1 MFNLKKIIIP
11 PSKTIASWLRQ
22 EANQY
27 KLDQY
32 SRTDLDFEFKHTI
45 LHADRSKRRYDDAE
59 TSIGA
64 GLSRRYIDDKIDFYI
79 YDYDYGMNYIQHPV
93 FDFKLLLTASALE
106 DSILKSYANTILE
119 NINLLLTNP
128 LELEAAMNKSI
139 QFALKDFNEQG
150 QALKTIINFK
160 DELYME

>member
-11 PSKTIASWLRQ
+11 SSKTIASWLGQ
-22 EANQY
+22 ETNQY
-27 KLDQY
+27 KLDNY
-32 SRTDLDFEFKHTI
+32 SRTDLDFEFKHTM
-45 LHADRSKRRYDDAE
+45 LHTNRSNRRYDDAE

-64 GLSRRYIDDKIDFYI
+64 GLSRRYIDDKIDFFI
-79 YDYDYGMNYIQHPV
+79 YDYEYSLYYIQYPV
-93 FDFKLLLTASALE
+93 FDFKLLLTISDLE
-106 DSILKSYANTILE
+106 DSILESYANTILE

-139 QFALKDFNEQG
+139 QFALKDFNKQG